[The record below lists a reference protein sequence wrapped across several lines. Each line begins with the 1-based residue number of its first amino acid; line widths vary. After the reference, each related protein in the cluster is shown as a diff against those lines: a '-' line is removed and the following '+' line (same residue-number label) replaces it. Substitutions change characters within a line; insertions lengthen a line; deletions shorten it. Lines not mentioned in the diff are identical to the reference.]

1 MFAVFCAFLI
11 VIGGIF
17 VTRQKAPIL
26 TSNPNTPALN
36 EAVETTSIGNVISN
50 NKLNINLATA
60 EDFEMLPGI
69 GEVLA
74 KRIVAYRTIHGP
86 FDSVD
91 TLLEIKGIVST
102 KLDAIRP
109 YITVD

>member
-1 MFAVFCAFLI
+1 MLAVFCAFLI
-11 VIGGIF
+11 VIVGVLVI
-17 VTRQKAPIL
+17 RHQSPIL
-26 TSNPNTPALN
+26 TSNRNTN
-36 EAVETTSIGNVISN
+36 ETAEATSIDNVISN

-60 EDFEMLPGI
+60 EDLEMLPGI

-91 TLLEIKGIVST
+91 TLLEIKGIVPT
-102 KLDAIRP
+102 KLDTIRP
-109 YITVD
+109 YITVG